1 MYRERQSTVGTL
13 REKVSMHT
21 VIIGDP
27 HPAFSRALASIYSNE
42 CHGVNVLVTKSFSE
56 LQTWVELHPS
66 AVVLVN
72 PRMKGAPGLSTAST
86 LLETYEISSLVM
98 LLEQDNPGLSEYF
111 IARGATAAVPKTAD
125 FSVFKAVLTGG
136 TVEVTTESEDAQN
149 AFGIDFYEGL
159 ANLTRRQ
166 ATILTYLKEGK
177 LNKQIAHELGI
188 SEATVKHHVSA
199 LLSTLGFYSRSQLVA
214 MINELGI
221 NVDYR
226 GGNRKAARAKTNSRR
241 VANGYKIAGAGA
253 GVTPASALQPTYV
266 AAP

>member
-1 MYRERQSTVGTL
+1 MYRERQTTVGTL
-13 REKVSMHT
+13 GEKVSMHT

-42 CHGVNVLVTKSFSE
+42 CHGVNVLVTKSYSE

-66 AVVLVN
+66 AIVLVN
-72 PRMKGAPGLSTAST
+72 PRMKGAPGLGTASA

-111 IARGATAAVPKTAD
+111 ITRGASAAIPKTTD
-125 FSVFKAVLTGG
+125 FSVFKAILTGG
-136 TVEVTTESEDAQN
+136 SAVVSAEPEEAQT
-149 AFGIDFYEGL
+149 AFSVDFYEGL

-214 MINELGI
+214 MINDLGI

-226 GGNRKAARAKTNSRR
+226 GGNRKANRGKASARR
-241 VANGYKIAGAGA
+241 VAGYKIAGPGA
-253 GVTPASALQPTYV
+253 ATTPATSLQPTFITV
-266 AAP
+266 P

>member
-1 MYRERQSTVGTL
+1 MYRERQSTIGTL

-27 HPAFSRALASIYSNE
+27 HPAFSRALASIYSSE

-72 PRMKGAPGLSTAST
+72 PRMKGAPGLSTATT
-86 LLETYEISSLVM
+86 LLEAYEISSLVM

-111 IARGATAAVPKTAD
+111 VARGASAAIPKTTD
-125 FSVFKAVLTGG
+125 FAVFKAVLTGG
-136 TVEVTTESEDAQN
+136 NVEVACEEEEQQN
-149 AFGIDFYEGL
+149 AFDVDFYEGL

-226 GGNRKAARAKTNSRR
+226 GGNRKTGRSQSGSRR
-241 VANGYKIAGAGA
+241 VTNGYKLAGSGVPAG
-253 GVTPASALQPTYV
+253 SALQPAYV
-266 AAP
+266 AAS